1 MITVASPLTHRT
13 MGRPRKFNEDLVK
26 REVLFPTSLSERL
39 DVAARRR
46 GVPMAD
52 LVRDAVERDIENAA
66 PATPG
71 AVVVPLSEV
80 QKRLVTR
87 AATSA
92 GYEDLNSFLSDLLI
106 VMGTMP
112 PDDIKAVMNGGLL
125 SDQINVAAQAHMSE
139 AEKIVKKSRKK
150 SAA

>member
-1 MITVASPLTHRT
+1 MLLMAQR
-13 MGRPRKFNEDLVK
+13 GRPKKYDEPLVK
-26 REVLFPTSLSERL
+26 RHFDLPTSLNDDLIDFCRPRNGRPAR
-39 DVAARRR
+39 DHVAVVHDALRRF
-46 GVPMAD
+46 
-52 LVRDAVERDIENAA
+52 IEGAA

-80 QKRLVTR
+80 QKRLATR
-87 AATSA
+87 AASAA

-112 PDDIKAVMNGGLL
+112 PDEIRAVMNGGLL